1 MTVALNAPKIF
12 EVNKQAIECVSNA
25 LSRLGEEREVDIY
38 SSAAYN
44 EIAVLI
50 DTQNSLVD
58 EYIRTSLLTQLSRA
72 LKIQRLA
79 TQCTILTK
87 IINYEKYRYY
97 SRTHSQTGCQAP
109 RYLTLYCYITQC
121 FYN

>member
-1 MTVALNAPKIF
+1 MTVALNSPKIF
-12 EVNKQAIECVSNA
+12 EVNKRAIECVSNA

-38 SSAAYN
+38 SSAACN

-87 IINYEKYRYY
+87 IINCEKYCLDEPKEKKYED
-97 SRTHSQTGCQAP
+97 
-109 RYLTLYCYITQC
+109 LTLLRVYLQQLISA
-121 FYN
+121 